1 MPASAWIM
9 LLINGGILFGGLLYC
24 ALRAG
29 KGPSDK
35 NNDI

>member
-9 LLINGGILFGGLLYC
+9 LLINGGILLGGLIFC

-29 KGPSDK
+29 KKTG
-35 NNDI
+35 